1 MARPAKSRPVPRASR
16 AARSPSLFKRADMR
30 RAIRSAQEAGLPID
44 RVEVDKAGKIV
55 VYAAKHGQ
63 QRTEP

>member
-1 MARPAKSRPVPRASR
+1 
-16 AARSPSLFKRADMR
+16 LFKRADMR
-30 RAIRSAQEAGLPID
+30 RAIRYAQEAGLPID

-55 VYAAKHGQ
+55 VYAAKHGR

>member
-1 MARPAKSRPVPRASR
+1 
-16 AARSPSLFKRADMR
+16 LFKRADMR

-55 VYAAKHGQ
+55 VDAAKHGQ

>member
-1 MARPAKSRPVPRASR
+1 MAHPAQSRSVPRAPR

-44 RVEVDKAGKIV
+44 RVEVDKAGQIV